1 MRDKTQRI
9 IIWIITLLFV
19 ISSFGAV
26 VYYIFQ
32 NRQQEKWQAEY
43 QKAIKQTQTN
53 QNPSSNLTNP
63 QKAEVPA
70 SKLTGTKMLNFEPVA
85 SVSSLQKIDI
95 EEGEGAE
102 VKIGQSVTVKY
113 IGALARNGTIFDASS
128 DHQGGTFT
136 FKVGGGEVIKGWDQ
150 GVPGMKVG
158 GKRRILIPASLGYGN
173 QAVGTSI
180 PANSDLVFDVEIVKI
195 NN

>member
-32 NRQQEKWQAEY
+32 NRQQEKWQADY

-53 QNPSSNLTNP
+53 QNPSNNLTNP

-85 SVSSLQKIDI
+85 SVSSLQKIDT

>member
-53 QNPSSNLTNP
+53 QNPSNNLTNP

-113 IGALARNGTIFDASS
+113 IGALASNGTIFDASS
-128 DHQGGTFT
+128 DHQGGAFT

>member
-113 IGALARNGTIFDASS
+113 IGALASNGTIFDASS
-128 DHQGGTFT
+128 DHQGGAFT

>member
-53 QNPSSNLTNP
+53 QNPSNNLTNP

-85 SVSSLQKIDI
+85 SVSSLQKIDT

-136 FKVGGGEVIKGWDQ
+136 LKLAA
-150 GVPGMKVG
+150 
-158 GKRRILIPASLGYGN
+158 GK
-173 QAVGTSI
+173 
-180 PANSDLVFDVEIVKI
+180 
-195 NN
+195 

>member
-43 QKAIKQTQTN
+43 QKAIKQTQSN

-85 SVSSLQKIDI
+85 SVSSLQKIDT

-102 VKIGQSVTVKY
+102 VKNGQSVTVKY
-113 IGALARNGTIFDASS
+113 IGALASNGTIFDASS

>member
-1 MRDKTQRI
+1 
-9 IIWIITLLFV
+9 
-19 ISSFGAV
+19 
-26 VYYIFQ
+26 
-32 NRQQEKWQAEY
+32 
-43 QKAIKQTQTN
+43 
-53 QNPSSNLTNP
+53 
-63 QKAEVPA
+63 
-70 SKLTGTKMLNFEPVA
+70 MLNFEPVA
-85 SVSSLQKIDI
+85 SVSSLQKIDT

>member
-43 QKAIKQTQTN
+43 QKAIKQTQSN

-63 QKAEVPA
+63 QKTEVPA

-85 SVSSLQKIDI
+85 SVSSLQKIDT

-102 VKIGQSVTVKY
+102 VKNGQSVTVKY
-113 IGALARNGTIFDASS
+113 IGALASNGTIFDASS

>member
-53 QNPSSNLTNP
+53 QNPSNNLTNP

-85 SVSSLQKIDI
+85 SVSSLQKIDT

>member
-53 QNPSSNLTNP
+53 QNPSNNLTNP

-85 SVSSLQKIDI
+85 SVSSLQKIDT

-113 IGALARNGTIFDASS
+113 IGALARNGTIFDASR